1 MKTVKKTLLTLA
13 VLSVPVT
20 AMAMPSLRDDCQF
33 SSPIQSGGADIL
45 FSQNCKTAYVAPP
58 NTGKVTLSGYHET
71 QGTEFCG
78 NLDNAKATYD
88 QSQTRSKTW
97 RDKSETLLL
106 QVDPLIDEKIQANA
120 DLLELKGNIDY
131 WVFEELK
138 NSYEM
143 ALLAYNGRYDDYKF
157 CLQDGLLT
165 REECQQNLRDTV
177 QAYSDARTEYNRYRS
192 DNRVALAKIDGLKA
206 DIVRLDEQI
215 VALEERVI
223 KYDDYAMNI
232 ESRATYNYIDLASI
246 YGANAKMLYTL
257 DYDSYVDGIRAQNAH
272 IPQITS
278 WKQMPLVGAEFFTNM
293 NPDFI
298 NAADPNMGSLKDLTP
313 IHTMNTAQKLISFRP
328 KGFSNLYES
337 MDGEDKSTEPG
348 AYMNNIDPND
358 VDALVYGSFGSA
370 SSNLA
375 MNLFGACPLKKE
387 GVTGTQLAA
396 SFDSYVQTGLRLQWL
411 IEVPF
416 GYKAQYKAHNILSQF
431 SSNKSS
437 GFLFWKKRK
446 SSFYEWAKNTQD
458 LKIEFIDPP
467 LSRYWTEEM
476 EETVRE
482 SIMRRIAF
490 GVLDS
495 VYPRISAAPL
505 NDAEHQAWSKGAQQ
519 IGCSFGPYGCAIGW
533 VVGSL
538 DNRKNYSRFY
548 SDKSRYYTEE
558 STKVTYLPKEKYL
571 TFSAQ

>member
-1 MKTVKKTLLTLA
+1 
-13 VLSVPVT
+13 
-20 AMAMPSLRDDCQF
+20 
-33 SSPIQSGGADIL
+33 
-45 FSQNCKTAYVAPP
+45 
-58 NTGKVTLSGYHET
+58 
-71 QGTEFCG
+71 
-78 NLDNAKATYD
+78 
-88 QSQTRSKTW
+88 
-97 RDKSETLLL
+97 
-106 QVDPLIDEKIQANA
+106 
-120 DLLELKGNIDY
+120 
-131 WVFEELK
+131 
-138 NSYEM
+138 
-143 ALLAYNGRYDDYKF
+143 
-157 CLQDGLLT
+157 
-165 REECQQNLRDTV
+165 
-177 QAYSDARTEYNRYRS
+177 
-192 DNRVALAKIDGLKA
+192 
-206 DIVRLDEQI
+206 
-215 VALEERVI
+215 
-223 KYDDYAMNI
+223 
-232 ESRATYNYIDLASI
+232 
-246 YGANAKMLYTL
+246 
-257 DYDSYVDGIRAQNAH
+257 
-272 IPQITS
+272 
-278 WKQMPLVGAEFFTNM
+278 
-293 NPDFI
+293 
-298 NAADPNMGSLKDLTP
+298 
-313 IHTMNTAQKLISFRP
+313 
-328 KGFSNLYES
+328 

-387 GVTGTQLAA
+387 GVSGTQLAA

-505 NDAEHQAWSKGAQQ
+505 NDAEHQAWSDGAKK

-533 VVGSL
+533 VVGTL